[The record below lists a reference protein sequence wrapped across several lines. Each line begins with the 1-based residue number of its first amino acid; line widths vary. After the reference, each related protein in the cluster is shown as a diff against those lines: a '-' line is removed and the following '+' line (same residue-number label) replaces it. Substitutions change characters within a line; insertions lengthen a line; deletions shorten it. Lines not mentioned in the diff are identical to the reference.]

1 MKMVS
6 LVLFVLGGLL
16 AATEGCGPG
25 KQLLRKLHFI
35 YVACLIF
42 PAKSL
47 KFRIA
52 LIFYKLHV
60 YINLLI

>member
-47 KFRIA
+47 KFQIA
-52 LIFYKLHV
+52 LIFY
-60 YINLLI
+60 